1 MKIFVAD
8 PIAEKT
14 IEALKNEGHEVIVET
29 ELTSE
34 EVGERLQG
42 FDVVIIRS
50 KTKLRREI
58 LAKTNGLKVIIR
70 AGVGLDNVDRV
81 AAKEMGIAVR
91 NTPAASARAV
101 AELVVAHMFSLA
113 RKLAYADRTMREGKW
128 EKKKLKGFELGGKT
142 LGIIGVGNIG
152 LTVASMAKGI
162 GMDVIGFDVIDTN
175 KGKLEEL
182 GGKFVSDMDEVIK
195 NSDFITLH
203 VPLTEH
209 TKGFINKERIYS
221 MKKGACLIN
230 TARGGLIDEEALYER
245 LKSGE
250 LGGAAFDVFTEEPPK
265 DLKLLELDNFEAS
278 PHIGAQTRE
287 AHDRIGEEILKI
299 LKEYA

>member
-14 IEALKNEGHEVIVET
+14 IEALKNQGHEVVVET

-34 EVGERLQG
+34 QVGERLQG

-50 KTKLRREI
+50 KTKLRRDVLE
-58 LAKTNGLKVIIR
+58 KTSGLKVIIR
-70 AGVGLDNVDRV
+70 AGVGLDNVDRE

-101 AELVVAHMFSLA
+101 AELVIAHMFSLA

-152 LTVASMAKGI
+152 LTVAKMAIGI
-162 GMDVIGFDVIDTN
+162 GMDVLGFDVMDVN
-175 KGKLEEL
+175 KSRLEEI
-182 GGKFVSDMDEVIK
+182 GGKFVSDMDYVIS

-203 VPLTEH
+203 VPLTEN
-209 TKGFINKERIYS
+209 TRGFINRDRIFS

-230 TARGGLIDEEALYER
+230 TARGGLIDEDALYER

-250 LGGAAFDVFTEEPPK
+250 LGGAAFDVFEKEPPEN
-265 DLKLLELDNFEAS
+265 LKLLELDNFEAS
-278 PHIGAQTRE
+278 PHIGAQTKE
-287 AHDRIGEEILKI
+287 AQDRIGEEILKI
-299 LKEYA
+299 LKEYM